1 MKFLRL
7 NFLLL
12 LFLALAFIASGQ
24 DKTAKFIPL
33 FFEKVYLHTD
43 REQYLAGE
51 NLWFKAYLVNAYNDT
66 LINSSNNLY
75 VELIAHGA
83 TIRDRKLIRM
93 EHGLGYGDF
102 KLSDSLAA
110 GTYRLR
116 AYTNWMRN
124 FGDNFVFEKE
134 IKIYGD
140 KKEKNASAVIRKG
153 QTTSA
158 ATMAK
163 TAMPQQAIDQDTI
176 LFFPESGSMVENIQS
191 VVAFKAEN
199 AYGKLIGLTGTVEA
213 PSGEKVADINT
224 TTGMG
229 SFMLRPLAG
238 VTYYAKGQYS
248 DGKSFSVPLPAPL
261 LKGLTMHVLSNDSL
275 VSITISADTAT
286 FAELQNKP
294 LLLTG
299 KSKGKT
305 YQTIN
310 IALRGPSTTIHVFK
324 KAFPAGIACFTL
336 YDTHDRPN
344 CERLVYIDG
353 HNNPQLKI
361 ETDKSIY
368 VSREKTTITIKGP
381 PKTHLSLAVTDA
393 VLVPKN
399 QVNIV
404 NYLNLQSEIRGK
416 IENPDRYFDPGNPNR
431 SKQLDLLLMTQ
442 GWRDFIWRRLADSAL
457 RISYIV
463 EKGITFTGKVTKLYS
478 PAPMPGINVTLF
490 IDSAQGVK
498 LFSAQTDTM
507 GKFFVDGVNLYGS
520 QPFNANGVNNKGK
533 GKGLITVDTAM
544 RSLYP
549 VKKIIY
555 PPDNLP
561 QSTAF
566 KTEVASRLK
575 IASHF
580 SIKDTV
586 HLKDVR
592 ITANPFNVLKSFGD
606 TDIVVNRGD
615 YKYTLGYIA
624 SKLFAKYRARMPRS
638 GFSVDRT
645 RLVFTSD
652 SLPAIKTKTVNFYAI
667 PMDKIIS
674 IHCTAIHIV
683 GLPNYKQEQQG
694 FKTLPFGDA
703 YFVWLDLVVRPGA
716 FDPPDLHAANL
727 VIEGYYKARTFY
739 APKYITPNNQP
750 DLRTTIYWEP
760 NITTDQNGEA
770 TIIYYNADP
779 ATAVNVAVEGIT
791 PDGKPVTGT
800 ANYWVK

>member
-1 MKFLRL
+1 M
-7 NFLLL
+7 LLL
-12 LFLALAFIASGQ
+12 LPLLSVFAAPAQ
-24 DKTAKFIPL
+24 DKTAKPIPL

-102 KLSDSLAA
+102 KLSDSLIA

-134 IKIYGD
+134 IKIYSD
-140 KKEKNASAVIRKG
+140 KKDKPASVATRRGPKAPAVVI
-153 QTTSA
+153 
-158 ATMAK
+158 AK
-163 TAMPQQAIDQDTI
+163 KAMPQPAIGPDT
-176 LFFPESGSMVENIQS
+176 LRFFPESGSMVENIQG

-199 AYGKLIGLTGTVEA
+199 GYGKQIGIKGTVETS
-213 PSGEKVADINT
+213 SGEKVADINT

-229 SFMLRPLAG
+229 SFMLRPMPG

-248 DGKSFSVPLPAPL
+248 DGKSFTVPLPAPL

-275 VSITISADTAT
+275 VSITISADAAT
-286 FAELQNKP
+286 LAELQNKP

-310 IALRGPSTTIHVFK
+310 IALSGPSTTIHVFK

-353 HNNPQLKI
+353 HNNPRLKI

-368 VSREKTTITIKGP
+368 VSREKTTITVKAP
-381 PKTHLSLAVTDA
+381 PKTRLSLAVTDA

-399 QVNIV
+399 HVNIV

-416 IENPDRYFDPGNPNR
+416 IENPDRYFDPGNPDRN
-431 SKQLDLLLMTQ
+431 KQLDLLLMTQ
-442 GWRDFIWRRLADSAL
+442 GWRDFIWRRLTDSAL

-463 EKGITFTGKVTKLYS
+463 EKGVTLTGKVTRLFS
-478 PAPMPGINVTLF
+478 PKPMPGINVTLF
-490 IDSAQGVK
+490 VDSARGIK
-498 LFSAQTDTM
+498 LFSARTDTM
-507 GKFFVDGVNLYGS
+507 GKFFVDGVNLYGN
-520 QPFNANGVNNKGK
+520 QPFNANAVNDKGK
-533 GKGLITVDTAM
+533 GKGLITVDTVT

-549 VKKIIY
+549 VKKITY

-561 QSTAF
+561 QATGF
-566 KTEVASRLK
+566 KTEATTRLK

-580 SIKDTV
+580 SITDTV

-624 SKLFAKYRARMPRS
+624 AKLFAKYRARMPRT

-645 RLVFTSD
+645 RLIFTSD
-652 SLPAIKTKTVNFYAI
+652 SLPAIKTRTVNFYAI

-674 IHCTAIHIV
+674 IHCQAIHIV
-683 GLPNYKQEQQG
+683 GIPNPKQFEQG
-694 FKTLPFGDA
+694 FDTMPFGDA
-703 YFVWLDLVVRPGA
+703 YFVWLDLVVQPGA
-716 FDPPDLHAANL
+716 FDPPDFHVANL
-727 VIEGYYKARTFY
+727 KIEGYYKARTFY
-739 APKYITPNNQP
+739 APQ
-750 DLRTTIYWEP
+750 
-760 NITTDQNGEA
+760 
-770 TIIYYNADP
+770 
-779 ATAVNVAVEGIT
+779 
-791 PDGKPVTGT
+791 
-800 ANYWVK
+800 